1 MSINAEPQSKPADP
15 LLYLGR
21 DEYADREYLLTIWPT
36 GQMELATRSP
46 AHQSV
51 TWSPP
56 VALEMTK

>member
-1 MSINAEPQSKPADP
+1 MSIADP

-21 DEYADREYLLTIWPT
+21 DHHEDREYLLTIWPT

-56 VALEMTK
+56 VALEVAK

>member
-1 MSINAEPQSKPADP
+1 MSDA

-21 DEYADREYLLTIWPT
+21 DHHADREYLLTVWPT

-56 VALEMTK
+56 VALGLTS